1 MYFDKNASPKFRLS
15 QRASQSQPVVKMSF
29 ERWKRSSKRS
39 RISCAIIER
48 QFISFFCVCRTTSEA
63 QGRLLFSTVRVIY
76 ERPPRISAPFNLNK
90 DATTCAYLCP
100 SFEKPLHFHEEQGLG
115 EGEKT
120 ELVATVVLQSS
131 WNGNRRLDRW
141 NSTTCTQFRNNRKEK
156 SGEDYIQVDVISSSD
171 GDSLEICVIFNV
183 VHLSTFKRLNK
194 FQISSKRMLRRKN

>member
-76 ERPPRISAPFNLNK
+76 ERPPRISALFNLNK
-90 DATTCAYLCP
+90 DATTFAHPSKNFCIFTKSRDWARGRKPNWSRQSSCSRVGMEIEDWTDGIQRRVR
-100 SFEKPLHFHEEQGLG
+100 SFEITAKKKVERIIYKL
-115 EGEKT
+115 
-120 ELVATVVLQSS
+120 
-131 WNGNRRLDRW
+131 
-141 NSTTCTQFRNNRKEK
+141 
-156 SGEDYIQVDVISSSD
+156 
-171 GDSLEICVIFNV
+171 
-183 VHLSTFKRLNK
+183 
-194 FQISSKRMLRRKN
+194 M